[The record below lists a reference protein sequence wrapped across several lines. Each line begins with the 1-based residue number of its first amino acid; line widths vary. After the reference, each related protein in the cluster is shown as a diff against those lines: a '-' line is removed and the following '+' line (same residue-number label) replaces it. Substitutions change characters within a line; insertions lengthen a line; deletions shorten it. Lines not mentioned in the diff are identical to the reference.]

1 MNLRRIAILAGSTA
15 LAAIPFALLRASRS
29 SEALAQSAA
38 SPIRFE
44 VSIPTSAGTEP
55 LTGRMYVLLS
65 TQANPEPRFSIS
77 EESAQS
83 QQIFGSDVEK
93 VSAGRTVTVDDSA
106 IGYPLEKMSAI
117 PAGDYYIQA
126 VFNKYT
132 PFPRAD
138 GHTVYFPADEGE
150 GQHWARKPGNLYSK
164 PVKMH
169 VQPATSSPIK
179 LELTETVPAIQP
191 PADTDFVKHIRIQS
205 QLLTKFWGRPM
216 YLGAIVVI
224 PEGWAAHPDARY
236 PLLVNHGHFQADY
249 RFRTTPPDPNLQGAQ
264 LARAQTAYQ
273 FYQDWSQGKLPRMLI
288 LIIQHANPFYDDS
301 YAVNSANVGPYGDA
315 INSELI
321 PAVEKQFR
329 GIGQGWA
336 RGLFG
341 GSTGGWE
348 TLASQIFYPDNYNG
362 AWGAC
367 PDPVDFHAYQTVN
380 IYDDKNAFYDIGPF
394 GRIDRPDMRRTD
406 GIIEAT
412 NAGAVRYELALG
424 THSRS
429 TEQWNIWEAVF
440 SPIGA
445 DGYPKPIWDPLTGV
459 IDHDVA
465 NYWKEHYDLNA
476 ILQRDWKTLAP
487 KLAGKIHVSVGTA
500 DTYFLDNAVRLLQ
513 KTFDNSTDPH
523 VTADFDYGEGQPHC
537 YTGGGVPSNV
547 GSGTFTQRVLKAAEQ
562 RMLATAPA
570 SADTKSWRY

>member
-1 MNLRRIAILAGSTA
+1 MKTRILGMAWLYLVTASAIS
-15 LAAIPFALLRASRS
+15 PLL
-29 SEALAQSAA
+29 LSAA
-38 SPIRFE
+38 PQEPRQLNNSGPRFE
-44 VSIPTSAGTEP
+44 VSIPPATSGTP
-55 LTGRMYVLLS
+55 LNGRLYVLLS
-65 TQANPEPRFSIS
+65 TQPNPEPRFSVN

-83 QQIFGSDVEK
+83 QQIFGADVE
-93 VSAGRTVTVDDSA
+93 SLAAGKSVVVDQNA
-106 IGYPLEKMSAI
+106 VGYPLLNTAQI
-117 PAGDYYIQA
+117 PAGDYYVQA
-126 VFNKYT
+126 VLNKYT
-132 PFPRAD
+132 MYDRAD
-138 GHTVYFPADEGE
+138 GHRVAFPADEGE

-164 PVKMH
+164 PQKIHLQPDMLAPVKLALTEIIPP
-169 VQPATSSPIK
+169 VQPPS
-179 LELTETVPAIQP
+179 
-191 PADTDFVKHIRIQS
+191 DTDFVKHIRIQS
-205 QLLTKFWGRPM
+205 QLLTKFWGRPT
-216 YLGAIVVI
+216 YLGAIVII
-224 PEGWAAHPDARY
+224 PEGWASHPGARY
-236 PLLVNHGHFQADY
+236 PLLVNHGHFQSDY
-249 RFRTTPPDPNLQGAQ
+249 RFRTTPPEANLQGVQ
-264 LARAQTAYQ
+264 LTRAQTAYQ

-336 RGLFG
+336 RGLYG

-367 PDPVDFHAYQTVN
+367 PDPVDFHAYQSVN
-380 IYDDKNAFYDIGPF
+380 IYDDKNALYDVGPF

-412 NAGAVRYELALG
+412 NAGAILYELALG

-445 DGYPKPIWDPLTGV
+445 AGYPKPIWDPLTGV

-465 NYWKEHYDLNA
+465 NYWKDHYDLNA

-487 KLAGKIHVSVGTA
+487 KLDGKIHVMVGTA

-537 YTGGGVPSNV
+537 YTGGHVPANV

-562 RMLATAPA
+562 RMLATAPQG
-570 SADTKSWRY
+570 ADTKSWRY

>member
-1 MNLRRIAILAGSTA
+1 
-15 LAAIPFALLRASRS
+15 AAPSV
-29 SEALAQSAA
+29 
-38 SPIRFE
+38 RFE
-44 VSIPTSAGTEP
+44 VSIPSSAGSEP
-55 LTGRMYVLLS
+55 LTGRIYVLLS

-93 VSAGRTVTVDDSA
+93 VSAGQTVAVDESA
-106 IGYPLEKMSAI
+106 IGYPIEKMSAI
-117 PAGDYYIQA
+117 PSGDYYVQA

-132 PFPRAD
+132 IYNRAD
-138 GHTVYFPADEGE
+138 GHRVALPADEGE

-169 VQPATSSPIK
+169 LQPGMGAQIK
-179 LELTETVPAIQP
+179 IELTDTIPAVQA

-216 YLGAIVVI
+216 YLGAIVII
-224 PEGWAAHPDARY
+224 PEGWAAHPDAHY

-249 RFRTTPPDPNLQGAQ
+249 RFRTTPPDAGAQGAQ
-264 LARAQTAYQ
+264 LARTQTAYQ

-321 PAVEKQFR
+321 PAVEKQFH

-380 IYDDKNAFYDIGPF
+380 IYDNQNAFYEIGPF

-406 GIIEAT
+406 GTIEAT
-412 NAGAVRYELALG
+412 TAGAVRYELALG
-424 THSRS
+424 THDRS
-429 TEQWNIWEAVF
+429 TEQWNIWESVF
-440 SPIGA
+440 SPVGA
-445 DGYPKPIWDPLTGV
+445 DGYPKPIWDPLTGA

-465 NYWKEHYDLNA
+465 NHWKDHYDLNA

-487 KLAGKIHVSVGTA
+487 KLDGKIHVMVGTA
-500 DTYFLDNAVRLLQ
+500 DTYFLDNAVRLMQ
-513 KTFDNSTDPH
+513 KTFDNSKDPH

-562 RMLATAPA
+562 RMLATAPTG
-570 SADTKSWRY
+570 ADTKSWRY